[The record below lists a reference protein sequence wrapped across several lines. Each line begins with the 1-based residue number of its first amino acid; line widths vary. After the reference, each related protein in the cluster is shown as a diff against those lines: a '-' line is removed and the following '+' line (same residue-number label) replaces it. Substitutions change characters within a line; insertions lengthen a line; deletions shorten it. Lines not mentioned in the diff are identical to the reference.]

1 MADRRGLSIVGSSFA
16 EPLPS
21 KHSSSDLTRPRSG
34 RRRWWLIGVAALV
47 AASGVSWWLGS
58 RAQSPS
64 QAAARAAEPG
74 ASWITARVE
83 RRVLASTVVLRGDV
97 RPQVALQVG
106 VPSSVEGEG
115 VVTRI
120 PPAAG
125 SEVQEGSV
133 IVEVSGRPVFVL
145 RGDVPVYRSL
155 KPGMSG
161 ADVAQLQAALVRL
174 GYAPDESGVFGEATK
189 RAVAAFYEAAGFE
202 PVPSSTTAAD
212 VATAELAL
220 REATATLDAAEANL
234 DKVGS
239 AGSGSV
245 VTAARAA
252 LSSAQRALAD
262 ARATRD
268 ENVKNARVALDN
280 AQRAYNS
287 SLADP
292 GASRADRDAAY
303 AALVQAQTALSAAQR
318 RGDDAVAAASDQV
331 RVASLQLDEARA
343 AGDVTSA
350 QAARDNAA
358 AAKDSAA
365 TALMA
370 VVAATGP
377 TIAQGEVVFIPT
389 TPARVQSGVASLGKV
404 GGSSDAG
411 PGTIDSSAL
420 VTLAAGDLVIGTAIR
435 SGDEGL
441 VRTGMTVELLD
452 ETTNSTFPATVTE
465 IAEASTVDPS
475 GNLSRTATITPTEP
489 LPASTAGLNLRVTI
503 TAASSDGPVLVVPLA
518 AVSSTAAGATRVSKL
533 AAADEDPVDV
543 PVVAGISA
551 DGFVAVVPDDPATLQ
566 PGDLVVVGR

>member
-1 MADRRGLSIVGSSFA
+1 MADRRGLSIVGSSSA

-21 KHSSSDLTRPRSG
+21 KGSSSGLTRPRSG
-34 RRRWWLIGVAALV
+34 WRRWWLIGVAALV

-64 QAAARAAEPG
+64 QAAARAAEPD

-106 VPSSVEGEG
+106 APSSVEGEG
-115 VVTRI
+115 VVTRV
-120 PPAAG
+120 PPVAG

-189 RAVAAFYEAAGFE
+189 LAVAAFYEAAGFE
-202 PVPSSTTAAD
+202 PVASSTTAAD

-234 DKVGS
+234 AQVRS

-252 LSSAQRALAD
+252 LSSAERALVD

-268 ENVKNARVALDN
+268 ENVTNARVALDN
-280 AQRAYNS
+280 AQRAYNA

-292 GASRADRDAAY
+292 GASRADQDAAY
-303 AALVQAQTALSAAQR
+303 AALVQAQTGLSAAQR

-343 AGDVTSA
+343 AGDVASA
-350 QAARDNAA
+350 QTARDNAA

-370 VVAATGP
+370 VAAATGP

-389 TPARVQSGVASLGKV
+389 TPARVQSSVDSLGKV

-411 PGTIDSSAL
+411 AGTVDSSAL
-420 VTLAAGDLVIGTAIR
+420 VTLAAGDLVIGTSIR

-441 VRTGMTVELLD
+441 VRAGMAVELLD
-452 ETTNSTFPATVTE
+452 ETTNSRFPATVTE
-465 IAEASTVDPS
+465 IAEASTVDPA
-475 GNLSRTATITPTEP
+475 GNLSRTATVTPTEP
-489 LPASTAGLNLRVTI
+489 LPASMAGLNLRVTI

-533 AAADEDPVDV
+533 AAVDEDPVDV